1 MRPLQLAEVYK
12 AVKGAVVDLEAAEGL
27 VVRVVRVVETETVAV
42 AMGTVALAAAATV
55 AAAADPSLERTG
67 VVMAAEG
74 MAVDRAEAMVAV
86 AATVMEEVG
95 ARAEV
100 AMVMVGQSVQ
110 PRAQPGCRESMGV
123 VTGTEGPWSGHRHSS
138 CLQE

>member
-1 MRPLQLAEVYK
+1 MD
-12 AVKGAVVDLEAAEGL
+12 G
-27 VVRVVRVVETETVAV
+27 
-42 AMGTVALAAAATV
+42 
-55 AAAADPSLERTG
+55 
-67 VVMAAEG
+67 
-74 MAVDRAEAMVAV
+74 AEAMVAV